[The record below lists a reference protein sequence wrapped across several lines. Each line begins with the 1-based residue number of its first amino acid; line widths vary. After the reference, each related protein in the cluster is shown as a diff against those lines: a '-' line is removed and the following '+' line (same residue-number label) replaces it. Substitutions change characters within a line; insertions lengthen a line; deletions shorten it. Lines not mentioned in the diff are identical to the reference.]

1 MTMEAMNCD
10 AFSEQLMAYL
20 EHESDEATRAA
31 LERHSVSCVDCG
43 AVLADLRKLRIDA
56 ANLPALAPSRDLWSG
71 IAVRIEAPVVSIASG
86 RTEDAAVPVAH
97 RRWTRYALMAA
108 SLVAAAGV
116 GYLAAGIGRSSESV
130 VIAQTAPL
138 DTAALSAGSEVT
150 TPDSADVA
158 QPRGTSQVA
167 AQTTAPTPAATVSN
181 PAATV
186 SNAATTA
193 AARPLIAERA
203 VATLTADYDREI
215 ARLKALLDQRRNQL
229 DPVTVAIIEK
239 NMQVI
244 DTAIAES
251 KQAIARD
258 PSSRFLLE
266 SLNQSLRTKVELM
279 RTAALLPSRT

>member
-158 QPRGTSQVA
+158 PPRGTSQVA
-167 AQTTAPTPAATVSN
+167 AQTTAPT